1 MKNKIFVLLVF
12 CLMLCGC
19 GNYRELNDLSVI
31 TGVAIDKDESGYKLS
46 YLIANSQKAQT
57 SSKEGE
63 AQTTVYSGTGKNLT
77 EAVKAIEVKSPK
89 QLYYGHITTVII
101 SEEIGKEGFL
111 KVSDIILRNPETRKQ
126 FYILQ
131 AKDCEAKDI
140 LKIVSPLESF
150 PSQNIASLIKA
161 NQLNQS
167 FSSDI
172 NYSQF
177 IGQILDKGYD
187 AILPT
192 ITVKGDI
199 DDGSKEKNIQTT
211 EPKTYLRLGALAI
224 YHNDKFIDYASKTES
239 QDINIL
245 KNKINEFKY
254 NFKYNDDLVAY
265 TSDNVK
271 TKINLKSSNEIEINV
286 TSRGFISEINQN
298 VDLENLKT
306 LQDMENKLSTEVEDC
321 LKKTLNSLQHKYK
334 ADVIGFGNKI
344 YKKYPNE
351 WKKVEDKWN
360 EKYFP
365 RLNIK
370 VKANF
375 KIESTGSLDRTIEEV
390 NS

>member
-1 MKNKIFVLLVF
+1 MKNGIVKSKAVTPTTVADKTIMIFQHPELYFFPQYKNIVFSPFGVREHGVSYWIYKAMHFAHIPGYSFFWGDWKNHLKTAKKIIIFDYGYQRGMETYIHTINPNCEVYLF
-12 CLMLCGC
+12 YW
-19 GNYRELNDLSVI
+19 NII
-31 TGVAIDKDESGYKLS
+31 TPKRINYKLF
-46 YLIANSQKAQT
+46 T
-57 SSKEGE
+57 DKE
-63 AQTTVYSGTGKNLT
+63 AIYSTDP
-77 EAVKAIEVKSPK
+77 A
-89 QLYYGHITTVII
+89 
-101 SEEIGKEGFL
+101 
-111 KVSDIILRNPETRKQ
+111 
-126 FYILQ
+126 
-131 AKDCEAKDI
+131 DCE
-140 LKIVSPLESF
+140 
-150 PSQNIASLIKA
+150 
-161 NQLNQS
+161 
-167 FSSDI
+167 
-172 NYSQF
+172 
-177 IGQILDKGYD
+177 
-187 AILPT
+187 
-192 ITVKGDI
+192 
-199 DDGSKEKNIQTT
+199 
-211 EPKTYLRLGALAI
+211 
-224 YHNDKFIDYASKTES
+224 
-239 QDINIL
+239 
-245 KNKINEFKY
+245 KY

-365 RLNIK
+365 KLNIK